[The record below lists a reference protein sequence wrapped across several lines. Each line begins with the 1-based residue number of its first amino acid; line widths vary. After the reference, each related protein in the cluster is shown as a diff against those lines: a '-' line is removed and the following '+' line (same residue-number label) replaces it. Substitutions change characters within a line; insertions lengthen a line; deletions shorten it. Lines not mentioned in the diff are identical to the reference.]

1 MLGLFLD
8 MLYMA
13 VCPTKHKRTSSR
25 PEQDLNVCTVLCIK
39 PLSDLTHE
47 NSWIGR
53 CPAGARPNPY
63 AASG

>member
-25 PEQDLNVCTVLCIK
+25 PEQDLNVCTVYTVSKEGGGCGVL
-39 PLSDLTHE
+39 
-47 NSWIGR
+47 
-53 CPAGARPNPY
+53 ARTGHYVDSVQEVSPVLP
-63 AASG
+63 